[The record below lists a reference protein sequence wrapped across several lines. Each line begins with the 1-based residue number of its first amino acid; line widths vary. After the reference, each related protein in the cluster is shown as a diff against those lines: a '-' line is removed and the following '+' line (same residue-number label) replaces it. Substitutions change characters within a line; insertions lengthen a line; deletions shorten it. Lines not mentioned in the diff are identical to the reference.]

1 MAQVYFHCSNTE
13 RVMIDQYGA
22 AIGDLAEARDHAA
35 LVVRSLIMTPS
46 TEDWRSWVLHVSD
59 ASGDEIFA
67 MPFVSMLGKPH

>member
-35 LVVRSLIMTPS
+35 LVVRSLIMTPG